1 MRIVIETRGSVVI
14 GIYSDV
20 PNIDMEILDWD
31 DVRVGQIEEKEVDRI
46 TTLMDELEQ
55 IY

>member
-1 MRIVIETRGSVVI
+1 MRIVIETRGGVVI